1 MKKRSLLKRTYKKG
15 KPEINALRRHI
26 TDLEAKHKATIEE
39 YLINRHFPFMEDILV
54 EPLPENL
61 KITQLIGYDGEG
73 DPLNHLEKYISWM
86 EL

>member
-26 TDLEAKHKATIEE
+26 TDLEAKHKGTIEE

-54 EPLPENL
+54 EP
-61 KITQLIGYDGEG
+61 QLIGYDGEG